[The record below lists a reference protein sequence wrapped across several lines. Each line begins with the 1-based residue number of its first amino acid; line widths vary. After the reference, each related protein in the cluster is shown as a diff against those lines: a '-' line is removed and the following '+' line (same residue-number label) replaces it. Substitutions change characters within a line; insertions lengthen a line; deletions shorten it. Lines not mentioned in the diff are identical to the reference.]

1 MWRRMLRGKQ
11 IALAAATL
19 LVTAGAPYPDG
30 QSVSHPPR
38 VITAD
43 TSIFKIKP
51 EDQPVASLAQPSI
64 YCGVTVC

>member
-1 MWRRMLRGKQ
+1 MRRGKQ

-19 LVTAGAPYPDG
+19 LVMVVAPFPDG
-30 QSVSHPPR
+30 QSVSHPPL

-43 TSIFKIKP
+43 TNVFKVKLEDGLSTSP
-51 EDQPVASLAQPSI
+51 EQPAV

>member
-1 MWRRMLRGKQ
+1 MRRGKQ

-19 LVTAGAPYPDG
+19 LVMAVAPYPDG
-30 QSVSHPPR
+30 HSVSHPPR

-43 TSIFKIKP
+43 NSTFKVKLEDGLSTS
-51 EDQPVASLAQPSI
+51 VAQPAV

>member
-1 MWRRMLRGKQ
+1 MRRGKQ

-19 LVTAGAPYPDG
+19 LVMVVAPYPDG
-30 QSVSHPPR
+30 QRVSHPPL

-43 TSIFKIKP
+43 TSIFKVKLEGGLSTSP
-51 EDQPVASLAQPSI
+51 EQPAV